1 MTGFKGKDQLTEM
14 NVLQNEMKDININD
28 NIYNEDSNINHNIYN
43 NEMINSNNNIY
54 NDHNNN
60 SNMYNN
66 IYKNNSYND
75 GNSTCS
81 GNNHTYNES
90 NFLNDRCD
98 EDDDYYYNN
107 NNNNNNNKYNN
118 NNNNGYNNNYI
129 SSSNN
134 YNNKITN
141 EVKEILN
148 CDYCNKHVYPLIKT
162 YTPLFVYI
170 MIIILFV
177 FISFFTILLLPLL
190 YLTFK
195 QKKYI
200 CPYCEKNL
208 TSSEKLFKIK
218 RENQILTFQF
228 PKCAIIISAKYLALF
243 LSLIF
248 LIFFFYIIRIT
259 SHFNLDNFVKGPY
272 ITSSWIDYLEDCGNK
287 SQFRNKFNSIH
298 NFKKLYYSNTVLWR
312 GNFFQIK
319 EGFLN
324 SNSLYIKMNP
334 SEYKYDRP
342 DIRALFNN
350 NLISQIENLQKNDY
364 IEFECTLIEIS
375 KNKSP
380 HLCLLWNVK
389 LIEKYQPKNLS
400 MVDFVKH
407 LSILDMINSHA
418 NPNPF
423 FINLNNKEADA
434 PTSIKIV
441 HFSSNG
447 FNEPNIIHT
456 NDPYML
462 NIVERDHVKP
472 NMKFGHFER
481 KSLPFLDD
489 EEEEEEDEEEEENDN
504 DNDNDDNDGHPY
516 KFKEYKDPFLNDP
529 DDDIHIFDD
538 GVYAVPR
545 NIPNFNNKSESV
557 KNDVDP
563 YEYEV
568 SSVYDRY
575 VREEK
580 SQILKD
586 DVQYKNPDKNKIK
599 ASHINKSD
607 NIKDNEHDDN
617 QDNIKDNEHDDNQD
631 NIKYN
636 KHDDN
641 QDNIKDNKHDDNQD
655 NIKDNKHDDNQ
666 GNIKDSEHDDNQD
679 NIKDNKH
686 DDNQGNIKDSEH
698 DDNQGNIKDSEH
710 DDNQDNIKDSE
721 HDDNQ
726 DNIKDN
732 VSLNE
737 QLGVSNGMQK
747 NTPSDT
753 PQNLSSDTSQNLSSD
768 TSQNL
773 SSDTSQNVSS
783 DTAQNVSSD
792 TTQNVSSDTA
802 QNVSSDTPQNLS
814 SEASKV
820 VPKDVQN
827 KVKNEK
833 TQTKQSKKN
842 TQKTNKRTKKMKK

>member
-1 MTGFKGKDQLTEM
+1 MTGFNGKDQLTEM

-28 NIYNEDSNINHNIYN
+28 SIHNEDSNIKHNIYN
-43 NEMINSNNNIY
+43 NEMINSNNNNNNNNNIY

-60 SNMYNN
+60 SHMYNN

-81 GNNHTYNES
+81 GNNNTYNEN
-90 NFLNDRCD
+90 NFLNDRGEED
-98 EDDDYYYNN
+98 EDYYYNN
-107 NNNNNNNKYNN
+107 NNNNINNNNINN
-118 NNNNGYNNNYI
+118 NNNNINNNNYISSSNNYNNNYI

-134 YNNKITN
+134 YNNKSPN

-177 FISFFTILLLPLL
+177 FISFFTIFLLPLL

-208 TSSEKLFKIK
+208 TSSEKLFKVK

-423 FINLNNKEADA
+423 FINLNNKDSDA
-434 PTSIKIV
+434 PASIKIL

-462 NIVERDHVKP
+462 NIMEREHMEP
-472 NMKFGHFER
+472 NMKFGHLER
-481 KSLPFLDD
+481 KSLPFFDD
-489 EEEEEEDEEEEENDN
+489 EEEEDEQEDEQEEEEREGDN
-504 DNDNDDNDGHPY
+504 EDGHPY
-516 KFKEYKDPFLNDP
+516 EFNQYEEPFINDP
-529 DDDIHIFDD
+529 DDDINIFDD
-538 GVYAVPR
+538 TMYAVPR
-545 NIPNFNNKSESV
+545 NVSSFNHNSETF
-557 KNDVDP
+557 KNDMHP

-568 SSVYDRY
+568 SSMYDRD

-580 SQILKD
+580 GQILKD
-586 DVQYKNPDKNKIK
+586 NEHDNKR
-599 ASHINKSD
+599 D
-607 NIKDNEHDDN
+607 NIKDNEHD
-617 QDNIKDNEHDDNQD
+617 NIKDN
-631 NIKYN
+631 
-636 KHDDN
+636 
-641 QDNIKDNKHDDNQD
+641 NIKDNKHDHNQA
-655 NIKDNKHDDNQ
+655 
-666 GNIKDSEHDDNQD
+666 NIKDS
-679 NIKDNKH
+679 
-686 DDNQGNIKDSEH
+686 
-698 DDNQGNIKDSEH
+698 
-710 DDNQDNIKDSE
+710 
-721 HDDNQ
+721 
-726 DNIKDN
+726 
-732 VSLNE
+732 VPLNG
-737 QLGVSNGMQK
+737 QTGVSN
-747 NTPSDT
+747 DT
-753 PQNLSSDTSQNLSSD
+753 PQNLSSD
-768 TSQNL
+768 
-773 SSDTSQNVSS
+773 
-783 DTAQNVSSD
+783 
-792 TTQNVSSDTA
+792 
-802 QNVSSDTPQNLS
+802 
-814 SEASKV
+814 ASKS

-833 TQTKQSKKN
+833 TQTKQIKKKH
-842 TQKTNKRTKKMKK
+842 TKR

>member
-1 MTGFKGKDQLTEM
+1 MTGFNGKDQLTEM

-28 NIYNEDSNINHNIYN
+28 SIHNEDSNINHNIYN
-43 NEMINSNNNIY
+43 NEMINSNNNNNNNNIY

-60 SNMYNN
+60 SHMYNN

-81 GNNHTYNES
+81 GNNNTYNDN
-90 NFLNDRCD
+90 NFLNDRGEED
-98 EDDDYYYNN
+98 EDYYYNN
-107 NNNNNNNKYNN
+107 NNNNINN
-118 NNNNGYNNNYI
+118 NNINNNINNNNINNNINNNNINNNYNNNYI

-134 YNNKITN
+134 YNNKSPN

-177 FISFFTILLLPLL
+177 FISFFTIFLLPLL

-208 TSSEKLFKIK
+208 TSSEKLFKVK

-423 FINLNNKEADA
+423 FINLNNKDSDA
-434 PTSIKIV
+434 PASIKIL

-462 NIVERDHVKP
+462 NIMEREHMEP

-481 KSLPFLDD
+481 KSLPFFDD
-489 EEEEEEDEEEEENDN
+489 EEEEDEQEDEQEEEEREGDN
-504 DNDNDDNDGHPY
+504 EDGHPY
-516 KFKEYKDPFLNDP
+516 EFNQYEEPFINDP
-529 DDDIHIFDD
+529 DDDINIFDD
-538 GVYAVPR
+538 TMYAVPR
-545 NIPNFNNKSESV
+545 NVSSFNHNSETF
-557 KNDVDP
+557 KNDMHP

-568 SSVYDRY
+568 SSMYDRD

-580 SQILKD
+580 GQILKD
-586 DVQYKNPDKNKIK
+586 NEHDNKR
-599 ASHINKSD
+599 D
-607 NIKDNEHDDN
+607 NIKDNEHDNKRDNIKDNEHDNKRDNIKDSEHDNIKDNEHAYN
-617 QDNIKDNEHDDNQD
+617 QDNIKDNEHEN
-631 NIKYN
+631 
-636 KHDDN
+636 N
-641 QDNIKDNKHDDNQD
+641 QDNIKDNKHDHIQD
-655 NIKDNKHDDNQ
+655 NIKDNKHDHKD
-666 GNIKDSEHDDNQD
+666 NIKDNKHDHIQD

-686 DDNQGNIKDSEH
+686 DHNQANIKDS
-698 DDNQGNIKDSEH
+698 
-710 DDNQDNIKDSE
+710 
-721 HDDNQ
+721 
-726 DNIKDN
+726 
-732 VSLNE
+732 VPLNE
-737 QLGVSNGMQK
+737 QTGVSN
-747 NTPSDT
+747 DT
-753 PQNLSSDTSQNLSSD
+753 PQNLSSD
-768 TSQNL
+768 
-773 SSDTSQNVSS
+773 
-783 DTAQNVSSD
+783 
-792 TTQNVSSDTA
+792 
-802 QNVSSDTPQNLS
+802 
-814 SEASKV
+814 ASKS

-833 TQTKQSKKN
+833 TQTKQIKKKH
-842 TQKTNKRTKKMKK
+842 TKR

>member
-1 MTGFKGKDQLTEM
+1 MTGFNGKDQLTEM

-28 NIYNEDSNINHNIYN
+28 RIHNEDSKINHNIYN
-43 NEMINSNNNIY
+43 NEMINSNNNNIY
-54 NDHNNN
+54 NDHNN
-60 SNMYNN
+60 SHMYNN

-81 GNNHTYNES
+81 GNNNTYNES
-90 NFLNDRCD
+90 NFLNDRGEED
-98 EDDDYYYNN
+98 EDYYYNN
-107 NNNNNNNKYNN
+107 NNNNNINNNYNN
-118 NNNNGYNNNYI
+118 NNYNNNYI
-129 SSSNN
+129 SSSYN
-134 YNNKITN
+134 YNNKATN

-177 FISFFTILLLPLL
+177 FISFFTIFLLPLL

-208 TSSEKLFKIK
+208 TSSEKLFKVK

-312 GNFFQIK
+312 GSFFQIK

-423 FINLNNKEADA
+423 FINLNNKDSDIPA
-434 PTSIKIV
+434 SIKV
-441 HFSSNG
+441 LHFSSNG

-462 NIVERDHVKP
+462 NIMEREHIEP

-489 EEEEEEDEEEEENDN
+489 EEEEEEEEEQEEQEEGDN
-504 DNDNDDNDGHPY
+504 EDGHPY
-516 KFKEYKDPFLNDP
+516 EFNQYEEPFINDP
-529 DDDIHIFDD
+529 DDDINIFDD
-538 GVYAVPR
+538 TVYGVPKNVSS
-545 NIPNFNNKSESV
+545 FNHNSETF
-557 KNDVDP
+557 KNDVNP

-568 SSVYDRY
+568 SSMYDRD

-580 SQILKD
+580 GQILKD
-586 DVQYKNPDKNKIK
+586 NEHDNKRDSIK
-599 ASHINKSD
+599 DNEHDNKRD
-607 NIKDNEHDDN
+607 NIKDNEHENN
-617 QDNIKDNEHDDNQD
+617 QDNIR
-631 NIKYN
+631 
-636 KHDDN
+636 
-641 QDNIKDNKHDDNQD
+641 DNKHDNNQD
-655 NIKDNKHDDNQ
+655 H
-666 GNIKDSEHDDNQD
+666 IKDS
-679 NIKDNKH
+679 
-686 DDNQGNIKDSEH
+686 
-698 DDNQGNIKDSEH
+698 
-710 DDNQDNIKDSE
+710 
-721 HDDNQ
+721 
-726 DNIKDN
+726 
-732 VSLNE
+732 VPLNE
-737 QLGVSNGMQK
+737 QTGVSN
-747 NTPSDT
+747 DT
-753 PQNLSSDTSQNLSSD
+753 PQNLSSDALKS
-768 TSQNL
+768 
-773 SSDTSQNVSS
+773 
-783 DTAQNVSSD
+783 
-792 TTQNVSSDTA
+792 
-802 QNVSSDTPQNLS
+802 
-814 SEASKV
+814 

-833 TQTKQSKKN
+833 TQTKQIKKN
-842 TQKTNKRTKKMKK
+842 TQKDNKTTKKMKK

>member
-1 MTGFKGKDQLTEM
+1 MTGFNGKDQLTEM

-28 NIYNEDSNINHNIYN
+28 RIHNEDSNVNHNIYN
-43 NEMINSNNNIY
+43 NEMINSNSNNNNSNNNNIY
-54 NDHNNN
+54 NDHNN
-60 SNMYNN
+60 SHMYNN

-81 GNNHTYNES
+81 GNNNTYNES
-90 NFLNDRCD
+90 NFLNDRGEED
-98 EDDDYYYNN
+98 EDYYYNN
-107 NNNNNNNKYNN
+107 NNNNNINNNYNN
-118 NNNNGYNNNYI
+118 NNYNNNYI
-129 SSSNN
+129 SSSYN
-134 YNNKITN
+134 YNNKATN

-177 FISFFTILLLPLL
+177 FISFFTIFLLPLL

-208 TSSEKLFKIK
+208 TSSEKLFKVK

-312 GNFFQIK
+312 GSFFQIK

-423 FINLNNKEADA
+423 FINLNNKDSDIPA
-434 PTSIKIV
+434 SIKV
-441 HFSSNG
+441 LHFSSNG

-462 NIVERDHVKP
+462 NIMEREHIEP

-489 EEEEEEDEEEEENDN
+489 EEEEEEEEEQEEQEEQEEGDN
-504 DNDNDDNDGHPY
+504 EDGHPY
-516 KFKEYKDPFLNDP
+516 EFNQYEEPFINDP
-529 DDDIHIFDD
+529 DDDINIFDD
-538 GVYAVPR
+538 TVYGVPR
-545 NIPNFNNKSESV
+545 NVSSFNHNSETF
-557 KNDVDP
+557 KNDVNP

-568 SSVYDRY
+568 SSMYDRD

-580 SQILKD
+580 GPILKD
-586 DVQYKNPDKNKIK
+586 NEHDNKRDSIK
-599 ASHINKSD
+599 DSEHDNKRDNIKDSEHDNKRDSIKDNEHDNKRDSIKDSEHDNKRDSIKDNEHDNKRDSIKDNEHDNKRD
-607 NIKDNEHDDN
+607 NIKDNEHDN
-617 QDNIKDNEHDDNQD
+617 KRDNIKDN
-631 NIKYN
+631 
-636 KHDDN
+636 KHDNN
-641 QDNIKDNKHDDNQD
+641 QDNIKDNKHDN
-655 NIKDNKHDDNQ
+655 
-666 GNIKDSEHDDNQD
+666 
-679 NIKDNKH
+679 
-686 DDNQGNIKDSEH
+686 
-698 DDNQGNIKDSEH
+698 
-710 DDNQDNIKDSE
+710 NQDNIKDS
-721 HDDNQ
+721 
-726 DNIKDN
+726 
-732 VSLNE
+732 VPLNE
-737 QLGVSNGMQK
+737 QTGVSN
-747 NTPSDT
+747 DT
-753 PQNLSSDTSQNLSSD
+753 PQNLSSD
-768 TSQNL
+768 
-773 SSDTSQNVSS
+773 
-783 DTAQNVSSD
+783 
-792 TTQNVSSDTA
+792 
-802 QNVSSDTPQNLS
+802 
-814 SEASKV
+814 ASKS

-833 TQTKQSKKN
+833 TQTKQIKKN
-842 TQKTNKRTKKMKK
+842 TQKDNKTTKKMKK